1 MRFTRSICLKSKFL
15 RPTQD
20 FWIRIFGNRAQ
31 ESAFLT
37 SFPHTYEFENLWYR
51 GATKNAM
58 FVDAYETIFTER
70 NKEPLWPINI
80 LGERWVMAIIWL
92 ILVFL
97 LTESASYFSHCQN
110 IPNKAHFKQPNTFLL
125 TFEKLVCSWEMLQLQ
140 ELKALGERGVNSV
153 RRPLECPVTEF
164 QNCLQTFEFRG
175 S

>member
-51 GATKNAM
+51 GATKKCH
-58 FVDAYETIFTER
+58 VCYAYETIFTER